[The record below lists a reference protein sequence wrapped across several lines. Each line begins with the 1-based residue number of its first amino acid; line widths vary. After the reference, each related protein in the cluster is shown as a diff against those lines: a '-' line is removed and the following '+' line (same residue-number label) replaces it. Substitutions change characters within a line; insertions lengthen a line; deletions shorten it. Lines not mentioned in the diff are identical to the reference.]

1 MEQDFKIRIID
12 FYKEVDQPIMTN
24 LFNDNESKDILELST
39 KNDFQILKKEKNKW
53 IIKDKRKLLKE
64 IDIAKKKKVKEIT
77 NNFNNISKPE
87 QTISILKDVNTKLIS
102 EIESIDD
109 FKEKINNDDLYKKLK
124 NLATINCIPKNNL
137 IKTKKGGGYKEKIIQ
152 NNKEDEI
159 INIKIIDIKKSL
171 VSSETDSDFIEVFSN
186 SF

>member
-24 LFNDNESKDILELST
+24 LFNDNESKNILELST
-39 KNDFQILKKEKNKW
+39 KNDCQILKKEKNKW

-87 QTISILKDVNTKLIS
+87 QSISILKDTNNKLIS

-124 NLATINCIPKNNL
+124 NLASINCIPKNNL
-137 IKTKKGGGYKEKIIQ
+137 IKTKKGGGYKENIIQ
-152 NNKEDEI
+152 NNKEEEI
-159 INIKIIDIKKSL
+159 INIKIVDIKKSL
-171 VSSETDSDFIEVFSN
+171 ISSETNSDFIEVFSN